1 MQGFTSH
8 RSVKALRQYEK
19 VASKQMQTA
28 CNILNGGAPARSLS
42 TAVEKLPLEKFSH
55 FLIKDKYRNSI
66 GHIKCAA

>member
-42 TAVEKLPLEKFSH
+42 TAVEKLHSTVTN
-55 FLIKDKYRNSI
+55 LI
-66 GHIKCAA
+66 